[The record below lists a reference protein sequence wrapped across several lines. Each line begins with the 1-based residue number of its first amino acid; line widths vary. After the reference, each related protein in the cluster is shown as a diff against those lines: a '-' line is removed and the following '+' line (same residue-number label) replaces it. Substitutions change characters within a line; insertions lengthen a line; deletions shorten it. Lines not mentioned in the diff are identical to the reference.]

1 MKLLDIYT
9 VSFFGHRE
17 INDPFEVERK
27 LDEII
32 SELIGSKEYVE
43 FLVGRNGEFDLLVS
57 SVVRKAKKRLDYGNS
72 ALVLVLPNETAEYRN
87 NRKEFEDYYDEIEI
101 SAQASDC
108 HFKAAIQARNREM
121 AERSDLVV
129 CCIEHKNGGAYK
141 TVKYAHEYGVK
152 IINTSSAEIVFS

>member
-17 INDPFEVERK
+17 VNNFFEVEQR

-32 SELIGSKEYVE
+32 SELIRSKEYVE
-43 FLVGRNGEFDLLVS
+43 FLVGRNGEFDQLAS
-57 SVVRKAKKRLDYGNS
+57 SVVRKVKKRLDYGNS
-72 ALVLVLPNETAEYRN
+72 ALILVLPNMTAEYRN

-101 SAQASDC
+101 SEKAAGC
-108 HFKAAIQARNREM
+108 HFKAAIQMRNREM

-129 CCIEHKNGGAYK
+129 CCIERKSGGAYK
-141 TVKYAHEYGVK
+141 SVEYAHEYGVK
-152 IINTSSAEIVFS
+152 IINTSSSEIV